1 MAPGPNVSSIGDTP
15 TWSPRM
21 VPAQCRCMP
30 NTSKGFSR
38 KLTHKKT
45 AVPAI
50 CALLIHIK
58 KYSLNYSTGNHKTLS
73 ERPVALKTSISV
85 VRVFEGS
92 PCKTVKQ
99 KKKKKLRLKNSAI
112 AVAAHP
118 MG

>member
-21 VPAQCRCMP
+21 APAQCRCMP
-30 NTSKGFSR
+30 DTSKDFLR
-38 KLTHKKT
+38 KSLRKRLQLSD
-45 AVPAI
+45 I
-50 CALLIHIK
+50 YALLIHIK

-73 ERPVALKTSISV
+73 ERPVALKTSINA

-99 KKKKKLRLKNSAI
+99 KKKKKKSL
-112 AVAAHP
+112 
-118 MG
+118 G